1 MYQLRIDATH
11 TLPEQTPF
19 AAQFPLVLLP
29 LKEKALLSY
38 WIDAVPDDTRIEI
51 VVKTPSP
58 LLESYL
64 RLAHPSRVCV
74 VVEANPPV
82 GGLEYVRIDDLQTP
96 FPSRAITNI
105 TNALPYPAVTT
116 YAEYETLHQQVHGAL
131 SYDYRKDNEFLY
143 IVNQTVIKIFADAD
157 VATHRVT
164 RSMLHSAFP
173 SITTQQPHLYA
184 YTWQPGETLY
194 QRATHTDFI
203 RLLDWLQT
211 KFWSTPI
218 PQPLTRA
225 DCEAFYREKTYQRL
239 AMFRAKYP
247 DFHPTQVNGTL
258 IPETM
263 ERLLEHINWTR
274 LCTEHLTSRGG
285 FIHGDL
291 QFDNILHTDTGFMFL
306 DWRQDFAGH
315 LTHGDIYYDVA
326 KLNAGL
332 ILNHDLIKRRL
343 FTYRETSSGVI
354 EFDYA
359 RRATHERMREH
370 LEAAFAHPM
379 IDEIVTLIYLNMA
392 PLHTAPYDKLLF
404 ALAAERLSMLY

>member
-11 TLPEQTPF
+11 TLPDQTPF
-19 AAQFPLVLLP
+19 AAHFPLVLLP

-38 WIDAVPDDTRIEI
+38 WIDATSDDTRIEI

-58 LLESYL
+58 LLDTYL
-64 RLAHPSRVCV
+64 RLAHPSRGCV
-74 VVEANPPV
+74 VSYTNPPMS
-82 GGLEYVRIDDLQTP
+82 GLEYVRIDDLQAP
-96 FPSRAITNI
+96 FPSQVVTNI

-143 IVNQTVIKIFADAD
+143 IINQTVIKIFADAD
-157 VATHRVT
+157 TAAHRVT
-164 RSMLHSAFP
+164 RSTLHSAFP

-184 YTWQPGETLY
+184 YAWQSGETLY
-194 QRATHTDFI
+194 QRATHADFTY
-203 RLLDWLQT
+203 LLDWLQT
-211 KFWSTPI
+211 KFWPTPI
-218 PQPLTRA
+218 PQPLTQA
-225 DCEAFYREKTYQRL
+225 DCDAFYREKTYQRL
-239 AMFRAKYP
+239 AMFRMKYP
-247 DFHPTQVNGTL
+247 DFHPTRVNGTP
-258 IPETM
+258 IPETI
-263 ERLLEHINWTR
+263 EHLLERIDWVR
-274 LCTEHLTSRGG
+274 LCSEHLSARGG

-291 QFDNILHTDTGFMFL
+291 QFDNILHTEHGFMFL

-315 LTHGDIYYDVA
+315 LTHGDIYYDIA

-343 FTYRETSSGVI
+343 FTYRETPTGVI

-370 LEAAFAHPM
+370 LNNAFAHPM

-392 PLHTAPYDKLLF
+392 PLHAAPYDKLLF
-404 ALAAERLSMLY
+404 ALAAERLAVLY